1 MKKTLLAGCVA
12 ACLWP
17 LMPATAAN
25 IQAYTEALPP
35 LNFEQDGRIT
45 GFASELL
52 RQIASDA
59 GHSVQLEVMPWIR
72 AYRTVKQ
79 QPGSALYSI
88 VRNPEREALFK
99 WVGPIAPRRI
109 MVYAQASRPDVV
121 IRQQQDLLRYRLGVM
136 AESSAASQLLQLGL
150 PATQLEYGQSDE
162 VNLKKLLLGR
172 ADGVVMLDWAMRWQ
186 QKLQQVDATRIR
198 PVWTLDQRYQY
209 WFAFNKDTDPALLR
223 SLQQALDRLRA
234 DGRLAALR
242 KRYGA

>member
-1 MKKTLLAGCVA
+1 MTKALLAGCVA
-12 ACLWP
+12 ALW
-17 LMPATAAN
+17 LALPAKAAN
-25 IQAYTEALPP
+25 IKAYTEALPP
-35 LNFEQDGRIT
+35 LNYEESGRVA

-52 RQIASDA
+52 REMAAEA
-59 GHSVQLEVMPWIR
+59 GHTLQLEVMPWMR

-109 MVYAQASRPDVV
+109 EVYALASRQDVA
-121 IRQQQDLLRYRLGVM
+121 IRQAADLPRYRHGVL
-136 AESSAASQLLQLGL
+136 ASSSAASQLLQLGL
-150 PATQLEYGQSDE
+150 PAANLEYGHSDE

-172 ADGVVMLDWAMRWQ
+172 ADTVVMLNWAMHWQLRQ
-186 QKLQQVDATRIR
+186 QKVDPARIR
-198 PVWTLDQRYQY
+198 TVWTLDQRYQY

-223 SLQQALDRLRA
+223 SLQQALDSLRA

>member
-1 MKKTLLAGCVA
+1 MKKALLATCVTVLILPAMAMA
-12 ACLWP
+12 AS
-17 LMPATAAN
+17 
-25 IQAYTEALPP
+25 IKAYTEALPP
-35 LNFEQDGRIT
+35 LNYEENGKVS

-52 RQIASDA
+52 RQMASEA
-59 GHSVQLEVMPWIR
+59 GHSVQLEVMPWMR

-109 MVYAQASRPDVV
+109 MVYALASRPDVK
-121 IRQQQDLLRYRLGVM
+121 IRRQPDLLRYRLGVL

-150 PATQLEYGQSDE
+150 PEARLEYGQSDE

-186 QKLQQVDATRIR
+186 QKLQQVDAARIR
-198 PVWTLDQRYQY
+198 PVWSLDQRYQY
-209 WFAFNKDTDPALLR
+209 WFAFNKDTDPAMLR
-223 SLQQALDRLRA
+223 SLQHALDQLRA
-234 DGRLAALR
+234 DGRLAALKR
-242 KRYGA
+242 RYGA

>member
-1 MKKTLLAGCVA
+1 MKKALLATCVTVLILPAMAMA
-12 ACLWP
+12 AS
-17 LMPATAAN
+17 
-25 IQAYTEALPP
+25 IKAYTEALPP
-35 LNFEQDGRIT
+35 LNYEENGKVS

-52 RQIASDA
+52 RQMASEA
-59 GHSVQLEVMPWIR
+59 GHSVQLEVMPWMR

-109 MVYAQASRPDVV
+109 MVYALASRPDVK
-121 IRQQQDLLRYRLGVM
+121 IRRQPDLLRYRLGVL

-150 PATQLEYGQSDE
+150 PEARLEYGQSDE

-186 QKLQQVDATRIR
+186 QKLQQVDAARIR

-209 WFAFNKDTDPALLR
+209 WFAFNKDTDPAMLR
-223 SLQQALDRLRA
+223 SLQHALDQLRA
-234 DGRLAALR
+234 DGRLAALKR
-242 KRYGA
+242 RYGA

>member
-1 MKKTLLAGCVA
+1 MRTRLAAGLLAGLLLA
-12 ACLWP
+12 L
-17 LMPATAAN
+17 PAYSAT
-25 IQAYTEALPP
+25 IRAYTEALPP
-35 LNFEQDGRIT
+35 LNYEENGRVA

-52 RQIASDA
+52 RQMASDA

-88 VRNPEREALFK
+88 VRNPEREALFS

-109 MVYAQASRPDVV
+109 VVYAQANRPDVV
-121 IRQQQDLLRYRLGVM
+121 IRQQQDLLRYRLGVL
-136 AESSAASQLLQLGL
+136 AESSAASRLLQLGL

-223 SLQQALDRLRA
+223 SLQRALDRQRA

>member
-1 MKKTLLAGCVA
+1 MAGCVA
-12 ACLWP
+12 ALWLALP
-17 LMPATAAN
+17 VKAAT
-25 IQAYTEALPP
+25 IHAYTEALPP

-88 VRNPEREALFK
+88 VRNPERETLFK
-99 WVGPIAPRRI
+99 WVGPIASRRI
-109 MVYAQASRPDVV
+109 VVYALASRPDVV
-121 IRQQQDLLRYRLGVM
+121 IRQQQDLQRYRLGVLTG
-136 AESSAASQLLQLGL
+136 SNAASYLLQLGL
-150 PATQLEYGQSDE
+150 PATQLEDGQSDE

-223 SLQQALDRLRA
+223 SLQRALDRQRA
-234 DGRLAALR
+234 DGRLAALKR
-242 KRYGA
+242 RYGA

>member
-1 MKKTLLAGCVA
+1 MA
-12 ACLWP
+12 ACAAVLI
-17 LMPATAAN
+17 LPAMAMAAS
-25 IQAYTEALPP
+25 IKAYTEALPP
-35 LNFEQDGRIT
+35 LNYEENGKVS

-52 RQIASDA
+52 RQMAGEA
-59 GHSVQLEVMPWIR
+59 GHSVQLEVMPWMR

-109 MVYAQASRPDVV
+109 MVYALASRPDVKV
-121 IRQQQDLLRYRLGVM
+121 RRPQDLLRYRLGVL

-150 PATQLEYGQSDE
+150 PEARLEYGQSDE

-186 QKLQQVDATRIR
+186 QKLQQVDAARIR
-198 PVWTLDQRYQY
+198 PVWSLDQRYQY
-209 WFAFNKDTDPALLR
+209 WFAFNKDTDPATLR
-223 SLQQALDRLRA
+223 SLQRALDQLRA
-234 DGRLAALR
+234 DGRLAALKR
-242 KRYGA
+242 RYGA